1 MNKKERELLLRIL
14 QEDLELMEWNWDKYI
29 YQVEEQDRKNPYGE
43 YPECP
48 NYTDDDIEIVKGII
62 EKIRKEQK

>member
-1 MNKKERELLLRIL
+1 MSKKERELLLRIL

-29 YQVEEQDRKNPYGE
+29 CEIEEQDRKNPYGE
-43 YPECP
+43 YPEYP
-48 NYTDDDIEIVKGII
+48 NYDNDDIEVLKGII